1 MTNPYPVMLSLSK
14 HGLDERE
21 RIEGRLYE
29 TKELRTDLVCECG
42 FGGGE
47 DEREFAVAA
56 GF

>member
-21 RIEGRLYE
+21 RVEGRVYE
-29 TKELRTDLVCECG
+29 TKELRTDLVSECR
-42 FGGGE
+42 FAGGE

>member
-1 MTNPYPVMLSLSK
+1 MLSLSK
-14 HGLDERE
+14 HGLDGRE
-21 RIEGRLYE
+21 RIVGRVYE